1 MREKALVTVATVI
14 AALIVPLGLAAPAS
28 AATLQPSGLKTGMI
42 IDGTFTPGNP
52 PETFNWANFI
62 TDIQPNG
69 DFTFVPTGGY
79 TTAQGG
85 RSTGVFQ
92 GAFAWDNGQ
101 SDKACN
107 VGAEAS
113 GAPPSQNPNTN
124 PWLPGTAKPNGQGDL
139 CSSTYGLELVTQPD
153 GSRHFVLYGAWTR
166 YDGAGQVSIFQH
178 LEGPGPGRCDDVLLE
193 FDYESGSPT
202 TARVL
207 RWQPTANDRCANEVG
222 PGTWVANGP
231 VVDFDW
237 AVGVRPNSGGWP
249 AYTNQRAETFGEF
262 AIDLNSA
269 GVFTPD
275 ECISFGVSEMFTR
288 TGNSPQANIQDFA
301 DHGDDRMTLA
311 NCGTLKVTKATVPG
325 QIAPDDQF
333 GFTVTRDG
341 GPVIPGPPV
350 VDTITDTLTAE
361 QTKTYTGVLASSS
374 YHIDETSIPPPWALQ
389 SLVCT
394 AIPLEGGAAQ
404 EFVIRGPD
412 DAFPVSAQ
420 NTTECVITNEAA
432 VVTVEKRTLPADSS
446 QTFGFDVTGQDTFS
460 LGNGQ
465 RQSFAVPVGQATT
478 ITEAESPGW
487 QTPEISCDAPSTV
500 DGRSTTVTP
509 TAGQNITCT
518 YTNTQLGTVV
528 ISKEAHGV
536 DGRTFSFT
544 SDLPGGEAFDIA
556 VPNGDGTL
564 YEKTFGNVPPGDYS
578 ITEKTDAATPPTL
591 LADLSCTY
599 GGADH
604 TGDTATRTIGLS
616 VKPGETVN
624 CFFTNSTPGSIAVIK
639 RTLPVEQDQLFD
651 FEFTPPEGD
660 AIPFRLNGNSTPPN
674 VALRSFTGLTPGRY
688 TVSEPADVDGWAL
701 DGVDCNG
708 ADWTESADGRGAVI
722 DLDFTE
728 AVVCFFTNRAD
739 PASLAV
745 TKSVQGAD
753 PAFDWAFG
761 FDLVAPDGSVMAR
774 TVTTAAPTAGW
785 GELVPGTTYTL
796 RETGSAPAGWTRGD
810 IVCDGLEDA
819 DPLRAGFQF
828 AAAPGQSIACS
839 VQNTAETSSIS
850 VAKVAAG
857 IGADYDWSFD
867 LSISPVPTGQG
878 GTKTVSGTGQSGE
891 TVSWAGLIPGR
902 TYSITEAVSGGWTVG
917 VACTGTTDE
926 NPDAAGLQFTAP
938 VGAQLDCTFTNQ
950 ATAGTGTLTK
960 TAAGGDGN
968 FEFVLTDL
976 DHAIDPILTAVT
988 TEGGKGVVALP
999 PIIPGVRYS
1008 LVETDGPDWVEGPL
1022 TCRITP
1028 GDGSAAYDI
1037 EDLSDF
1043 SVKPGD
1049 VGACTAANTAYGSI
1063 VIAKAVGGPDG
1074 RFSFRGDWLDSP
1086 EFSIKTTDGTGL
1098 KVFDHIEPGD
1108 YTVSELQEGGY
1119 DTTDLVCVDSDA
1131 DGMPS
1136 TVDDLVGSIVLDPG
1150 ETVTCTFTNGAWGMI
1165 VVDKSTIP
1173 AGADDSFDFEWG
1185 PDSGPSDTFALT
1197 DASTPFRTDPLK
1209 PGAYRV
1215 TEAGKDGWELQGIA
1229 CTGAETP
1236 VHVDGASAVIALDLG
1251 ETVFCTFTN
1260 VQNEGPGPTPTPTS
1274 PVMPTSG
1281 PPSPGPT
1288 SPPAAGGDGGLPAT
1302 GYVAGPLGLI
1312 ALGLL
1317 VTGILLVLRRRERHS
1332 DGAAE
1337 L

>member
-1 MREKALVTVATVI
+1 MREKAAVTVAAVV
-14 AALIVPLGLAAPAS
+14 AALIVPLGFAAPAS

-52 PETFNWANFI
+52 PETFNWADFI

-85 RSTGVFQ
+85 QSTGVFQ

-101 SDKACN
+101 ADKACN
-107 VGAEAS
+107 VGAEAT

-178 LEGPGPGRCDDVLLE
+178 LEGPGAGRGDDVLLE

-207 RWQPTANDRCANEVG
+207 RWQPAANDRCANEVG
-222 PGTWVANGP
+222 PGTWVASGP

-249 AYTNQRAETFGEF
+249 AYTNQTAETFGEF

-269 GVFTPD
+269 GVFTPT
-275 ECISFGVSEMFTR
+275 ECISFSVSEMFTR
-288 TGNSPQANIQDFA
+288 TGNSQQANIQDFA

-311 NCGTLKVTKATVPG
+311 NCGTLKVTKATIPG

-341 GPVIPGPPV
+341 GPVIPGPPA
-350 VDTITDTLTAE
+350 VDAITDTLKAE

-374 YHIDETSIPPPWALQ
+374 YHVDETSIPPPWALQ

-394 AIPLEGGAAQ
+394 AIPLEGGPAQ
-404 EFVIRGPD
+404 KFVIRGPD
-412 DAFPVSAQ
+412 DAFPVSAL

-432 VVTVEKRTLPADSS
+432 VVTIEKRTLPAGSTQS
-446 QTFGFDVTGQDTFS
+446 FEFDVTGQDPVS
-460 LGNGQ
+460 LGNGG

-478 ITEAESPGW
+478 LTEEVPDGW
-487 QTPEISCDAPSTV
+487 QVPEISCDADATV
-500 DGRSTTVTP
+500 DGRSAVVTP
-509 TAGQNITCT
+509 TAGQNITCVF
-518 YTNTQLGTVV
+518 TNTQLGTVV

-536 DGRTFSFT
+536 DGRTFSFS

-564 YEKTFGNVPPGDYS
+564 YEKTFTNVPPGDYN
-578 ITEKTDAATPPTL
+578 ITEKTDAGVPATV

-604 TGDTATRTIGLS
+604 TGDTAKRSIGLT
-616 VKPGETVN
+616 VQPGETVN
-624 CFFTNSTPGSIAVIK
+624 CFFTNTTPGSIAVIK

-651 FEFTPPEGD
+651 FLFTPPAGD
-660 AIPFRLNGNSTPPN
+660 AIPFTLNGNSTPPN
-674 VALRSFTGLTPGRY
+674 VALRSFTELAPGQY
-688 TVSEPADVDGWAL
+688 TVTEPEDAGGWAF

-722 DLDFTE
+722 TLDYTE

-753 PAFDWAFG
+753 PALDWTFD
-761 FDLVAPDGSVMAR
+761 FDLVGPGGTVVKR
-774 TVTTAAPTAGW
+774 TATSAAPTAAW
-785 GELVPGTTYTL
+785 GELTPGATYTL
-796 RETGSAPAGWTRGD
+796 REAGSAAVGWTRGA

-819 DPLRAGFQF
+819 DPQAGGFQF
-828 AAAPGQSIACS
+828 VAAPGQSIACS
-839 VQNTAETSSIS
+839 AVNTAEASSIS
-850 VAKVAAG
+850 IAKVAAG
-857 IGADYDWSFD
+857 IGDDYDWSFD
-867 LSISPVPTGQG
+867 LSISPVPADQP
-878 GTKTVSGTGQSGE
+878 GTKTVSGTGQSGQ
-891 TVSWAGLIPGR
+891 TVTWTGLLPGR
-902 TYSITEAVSGGWTVG
+902 SYSITEAVIGGWTVG
-917 VACTGTTDE
+917 ISCTGIEDQD
-926 NPDAAGLQFTAP
+926 PSAPGLQFIAP
-938 VGAQLDCTFTNQ
+938 VDAALDCTFINR

-960 TAAGGDGN
+960 TAIGGDGD
-968 FEFVLTDL
+968 FEFVLTDV
-976 DHAIDPILTAVT
+976 DHAIDPIPTTVT
-988 TEGGKGVVALP
+988 TESGTGVVPLP

-1008 LVETDGPDWVEGPL
+1008 LVETDDPDWIEGPL
-1022 TCRITP
+1022 SCTITP
-1028 GDGSAAYDI
+1028 GDGSAAYEI

-1049 VGACTAANTAYGSI
+1049 VGACRAENTAYGSI
-1063 VIAKAVGGPDG
+1063 VVAKAVDGPDG
-1074 RFSFRGDWLDSP
+1074 RFAFTGDWLDSP
-1086 EFSIKTTDGTGL
+1086 EFSIKTTDGTGV
-1098 KVFDHIEPGD
+1098 KAFDRVKPGD
-1108 YTVSELQEGGY
+1108 YTVAELAEGGY
-1119 DTTDLVCVDSDA
+1119 DTTDLRCVDSLP
-1131 DGMPS
+1131 DGTPS
-1136 TVDDLVGSIVLDPG
+1136 TVTALVGSIALDPG
-1150 ETVTCTFTNGAWGMI
+1150 ETVTCTFTNVAWGMI
-1165 VVDKSTIP
+1165 IVDKTTIP
-1173 AGADDSFDFEWG
+1173 AGSDERFDFDWG
-1185 PDSGPSDTFALT
+1185 TDGGPTESFALA
-1197 DASTPFRTDPLK
+1197 DATTPFSTAPLA
-1209 PGAYRV
+1209 PGDYRV
-1215 TEAGKDGWELQGIA
+1215 TEAGRDGWQLDGIV

-1236 VHVDGASAVIALDLG
+1236 AQIDGSSALIALGLG

-1260 VQNEGPGPTPTPTS
+1260 EQTDQPQPTPTPT
-1274 PVMPTSG
+1274 PT
-1281 PPSPGPT
+1281 PSPT
-1288 SPPAAGGDGGLPAT
+1288 SPPGAGGGGNLPTT

-1312 ALGLL
+1312 ALVLL
-1317 VTGILLVLRRRERHS
+1317 GVGGILVFLRRRSNGEGRPER
-1332 DGAAE
+1332 
-1337 L
+1337 